1 MSKQLRVGLALVIV
15 ASMAPAAMALAASAV
30 KGATYTGAVARNKEP
45 ISLKV
50 SNSGKAVTMS
60 IAIPPLYCEG
70 GGVGARQITKA
81 APISKNGSFKGSIA
95 YEFQPTHRTTSRL
108 FFSGRFSGRIVKG
121 TARSEFPLAKEC
133 DGSTTF
139 SAKAK

>member
-1 MSKQLRVGLALVIV
+1 MAKQLRPALALALVVSIV
-15 ASMAPAAMALAASAV
+15 PAAVALAASAV
-30 KGATYTGAVARNKEP
+30 KGATYKGAVVHSKEP

-50 SNSGKAVTMS
+50 ANNGKAVTVN
-60 IAIPPLYCEG
+60 IAIAPLYCEG
-70 GGVGARQITKA
+70 GGAGTRQITRA
-81 APISKNGSFKGSIA
+81 APISKSGSFKGSIA
-95 YEFQPTHRTTSRL
+95 YEFQPTHKTTARL
-108 FFSGRFSGRIVKG
+108 FFSGRFSGRTVKG

>member
-1 MSKQLRVGLALVIV
+1 MAKQLRSALALALVVSIV
-15 ASMAPAAMALAASAV
+15 PAAVALAASVV
-30 KGATYTGAVARNKEP
+30 KGGTYTGAVVHGKEP

-50 SNSGKAVTMS
+50 ANTGKAVTVN
-60 IAIPPLYCEG
+60 IAIAPLYCEG
-70 GGVGARQITKA
+70 GGVGTRQITRA
-81 APISKNGSFKGSIA
+81 APISKSGSFKGSIA
-95 YEFQPTHRTTSRL
+95 YEFQPTHKTTARL
-108 FFSGRFSGRIVKG
+108 FFSGRFSGRTVKG